1 MPEANDGREARVRT
15 AALARHDRRLTP
27 ARGDIAASFLRGEIA
42 AERYVDGVLHQ
53 VVVEVADVRRQPR
66 PDAPL
71 DTQLRFGQRFRVF
84 DEEDGWAWGQGEA
97 DGYVGYV
104 AASALHAALTAP
116 THRVEALRTFVYPA
130 PDMKQP
136 PLRAVTLGAHV
147 SVAEPVG
154 EFVRLADHGFVFA
167 RHLAP
172 FEDLATD
179 FVSVAERLV
188 GVPYLWG
195 GSSTAGIDCSG
206 LIQLAAH
213 CTGVALPRD
222 TDLQEEAGDPLP
234 YNESYASLSRGDVV
248 FWKGHVG
255 VMVDPQ
261 ILLHANAYHMLV
273 IAEPLRDVCGR
284 SKVAVSSIR
293 RII

>member
-1 MPEANDGREARVRT
+1 MRA
-15 AALARHDRRLTP
+15 AALARRDKRLTP
-27 ARGDIAASFLRGEIA
+27 ARADVAASFLRGEIE
-42 AERYVDGVLHQ
+42 AERYIDGVLHQ

-104 AASALHAALTAP
+104 AASALEARLTAA

-136 PLRAVTLGAHV
+136 PLRALTLGARV
-147 SVAEPVG
+147 SVAEPAG
-154 EFVRLADHGFVFA
+154 EFVKLADHGFVFR
-167 RHLAP
+167 RHLAS
-172 FEDLATD
+172 LADPSAD

-195 GSSTAGIDCSG
+195 GASSAGIDCSG
-206 LIQLAAH
+206 LIQLAAL
-213 CTGVALPRD
+213 CAGIALPRD

-234 YNESYASLSRGDVV
+234 HNESGAVLSRGDVV

-255 VMVDPQ
+255 VMVDPHT
-261 ILLHANAYHMLV
+261 LLHANAYHMLV
-273 IAEPLRDVCGR
+273 IAEPLSVVCER

-293 RII
+293 RMI